1 MNTFYE
7 QRPEQLFIGEM
18 THHTFPAHV
27 HSVAELVV
35 MTRGTAI
42 VTIDEVRYTLNQGDA
57 FIVFPLV
64 PHSYDELSEDS
75 NGVTAIFPPEIIPE
89 YAGTFHGLQPEC
101 PVLRAEE
108 TCLDL
113 RLAVDRL
120 SHLNMEENLPLCVSY
135 LHVLL
140 AGLLHSLSYRPVY
153 DYSEKELGHRIIRYI
168 SEHAFEEITLE
179 SASRALG
186 ISVSHLSH
194 FFSERMHTNFRRFI
208 NAIRISRARL
218 LMRDPNMTLTEISD
232 ACGYTNMRT
241 FRRAFQSELG
251 CLPSEHMESMRS
263 RITDPG
269 EARIQNSDMQ
279 FLLHSADFN

>member
-1 MNTFYE
+1 MSTFYE
-7 QRPEQLFIGEM
+7 QRPEKMFIGEM

-27 HSVAELVV
+27 HAVAEVV
-35 MTRGTAI
+35 ILTRGSA
-42 VTIDEVRYTLNQGDA
+42 VMTIDETQYHLSPGDA
-57 FIVFPLV
+57 VVVFPLM
-64 PHSYDELSEDS
+64 PHSFDELSEDV
-75 NGVTAIFPPEIIPE
+75 NGVTAIFLPDIIPE
-89 YAGTFHGLQPEC
+89 YAGTFHGLQPES
-101 PVLRAEE
+101 PFLPASR

-120 SHLNMEENLPLCVSY
+120 SNLNMEENLPLCVAY
-135 LHVLL
+135 LHVVL

-153 DYSEKELGHRIIRYI
+153 DYSEKELGHRIIQYI
-168 SEHAFEEITLE
+168 SDHAFEEITLE

-218 LMRDPNMTLTEISD
+218 LMRDPNLTLTEVSD

-241 FRRAFQSELG
+241 FRRAFQAELG
-251 CLPSEHMESMRS
+251 CLPSEHLESLRN
-263 RITDPG
+263 RILEGDS
-269 EARIQNSDMQ
+269 NSKY
-279 FLLHSADFN
+279 